1 MPVVKVS
8 IWELLEKEDGWDD
21 APSLRCT
28 ASNGARHPGGVRAC
42 GTLWLPWPWVVAK
55 ANRSGN
61 GVVELAIKS
70 PCLR

>member
-1 MPVVKVS
+1 MPAVKVS

-28 ASNGARHPGGVRAC
+28 ASNGARHPGGVRA
-42 GTLWLPWPWVVAK
+42 GGALWLPWSGVVAN
-55 ANRSGN
+55 ANCSGTV
-61 GVVELAIKS
+61 VVELAIKS